1 MKAREAEQKNLL
13 RLQEVDTR
21 LQQIAHQLRN
31 MPQDA
36 ALATLA
42 TTLEEVRRRYAVA
55 SGELDDA
62 RTELRRLESDADV
75 VEARI
80 KRDSERLQQSSSL
93 KDVQALEG
101 ELASLAKRKGDLE
114 EIEFAVMERVEEKE
128 AALAA
133 VLAERDGVRDE
144 VSVLEQERERGVAG
158 LAAQK
163 AETER
168 DREAVA
174 KTVGEDLLGM
184 YEKRRA
190 IGGGIGAA
198 LLRART
204 CHGCNMTLTGADLEA
219 VRQAAWDD
227 VLFCPECDRILI
239 RTDESGIPLT
249 EKA

>member
-21 LQQIAHQLRN
+21 LQQLAHQLKN
-31 MPQDA
+31 LPQE
-36 ALATLA
+36 ATLSTLA
-42 TTLEEVRRRYAVA
+42 KTLEEVRRRFAIA
-55 SGELDDA
+55 TGEVDDA
-62 RTELRRLESDADV
+62 RTELGRLESDVSV

-80 KRDSERLQQSSSL
+80 KRDSDRMQQSSST
-93 KDVQALEG
+93 KDLQALES
-101 ELASLAKRKGDLE
+101 ELASLNKRRGDLE
-114 EIEFAVMERVEEKE
+114 EIELTVMERVEEKE

-133 VLAERDGVRDE
+133 ILAERDGVLDE
-144 VSVLEQERERGVAG
+144 VSVVEQERDR
-158 LAAQK
+158 AA
-163 AETER
+163 AELVVQQADAER
-168 DREAVA
+168 DRSAVA
-174 KTVGEDLLGM
+174 KTVGEDLLDL

-219 VRQAAWDD
+219 VRQASWDD

-239 RTDESGIPLT
+239 RTDESGIPLN
-249 EKA
+249 